1 MNLLRAVSSEGFG
14 RLKYH
19 TEVRR
24 RLDVDREFRPYF
36 EQETARLPRFYT
48 DLVRR
53 DLGPL
58 WRWLPEGALDHDPN
72 ADLAAEGG
80 RPGDARGPAQLRRT
94 DAQGRQDQQVGL
106 PEVHL
111 VVEDPPGP

>member
-14 RLKYH
+14 RLTYH

-36 EQETARLPRFYT
+36 EQETVRLPRFY
-48 DLVRR
+48 LSRVRA

-58 WRWLPEGALDHDPN
+58 WRWLPEGALGHAPY
-72 ADLAAEGG
+72 ADLAAEQG
-80 RPGDARGPAQLRRT
+80 RPGEVRR
-94 DAQGRQDQQVGL
+94 
-106 PEVHL
+106 
-111 VVEDPPGP
+111 PGAAPDG

>member
-14 RLKYH
+14 RLHYH

-24 RLDVDREFRPYF
+24 RLDGDREFRPYF
-36 EQETARLPRFYT
+36 EQETTRLPRFYT

-53 DLGPL
+53 DLGWL

-72 ADLAAEGG
+72 ADLAAEQSRPAEVR
-80 RPGDARGPAQLRRT
+80 RPGAAP
-94 DAQGRQDQQVGL
+94 VG
-106 PEVHL
+106 
-111 VVEDPPGP
+111 